1 MRLYFRHA
9 GRTYRVDLQAVVVG
23 WEAWVEGRRYVLS
36 ANRGRELVLEIDGK
50 QHKLAWAKQGRK
62 IWVQSG
68 GGRSVE
74 LERVVGGQSAGSA
87 AAAESILRA
96 PMPGQVTK
104 VLAQP
109 GTVVKAGAVLVLIEA
124 MKMEVRIQAPQ
135 DAKVAQVTVQE
146 GQSVEKEQVLV
157 ELEPSHA
164 G

>member
-1 MRLYFRHA
+1 L
-9 GRTYRVDLQAVVVG
+9 
-23 WEAWVEGRRYVLS
+23 LS
-36 ANRGRELVLEIDGK
+36 ANRGRELVLEIDGNQYK
-50 QHKLAWAKQGRK
+50 IAWAKQSPK
-62 IWVQSG
+62 TWVQS

-74 LERVVGGQSAGSA
+74 LERVAGGQSAGSA

-104 VLAQP
+104 VLVQP
-109 GTVVKAGAVLVLIEA
+109 GDLVKAGAVLVLLEA

-135 DAKVAQVTVQE
+135 DAKIAQVNVQE
-146 GQSVEKEQVLV
+146 GQSAEKEQVLV

>member
-1 MRLYFRHA
+1 MRLYFTHA
-9 GRTYRVDLQAVVVG
+9 GRTYRVELQAAAGG
-23 WEAWVEGRRYVLS
+23 WEAWVDGQRYQLS
-36 ANRGRELVLEIDGK
+36 ANRGRDLVLEIDGK
-50 QHKLAWAKQGRK
+50 RHEFAWARQGRK
-62 IWVQSG
+62 TWLQSG
-68 GGRSVE
+68 GRSFE
-74 LERVVGGQSAGSA
+74 LERAAGGQSAGSA

-109 GTVVKAGAVLVLIEA
+109 GEVVKAGAVLVLLEA

-135 DAKVAQVTVQE
+135 DAKIAQVNVQD